1 MLDSN
6 EFTPR
11 RNAEPKHNKVG
22 NSFGQNF
29 DYNKHDETRRIF
41 NHEGIEMSTYLLG
54 VTAAAIVFVFT
65 IEIMRRGL
73 IRERFAIIWSVT
85 AAIMMFFSIFNTAL
99 VWTSER
105 LSFKTPANML
115 FFGSTLLLILVAV
128 QYAYELGQLENQN
141 QKMAIEIAIIK
152 NEVKKL
158 SE

>member
-1 MLDSN
+1 
-6 EFTPR
+6 
-11 RNAEPKHNKVG
+11 
-22 NSFGQNF
+22 
-29 DYNKHDETRRIF
+29 
-41 NHEGIEMSTYLLG
+41 MSTYLLG